1 MASIWCKD
9 ILKVWRFS
17 SHSKV
22 GRCTICTLSGKI
34 GEEAIH
40 SGEAISM
47 PCRSLVMLA
56 RTIQFCIAFD
66 SSYLDPSLP
75 SRIGCKEAVACA
87 CRVLLGLCVGLAG
100 RRADLRQSGR
110 LASCLLRPAS

>member
-56 RTIQFCIAFD
+56 RAIQFCIAFD

-75 SRIGCKEAVACA
+75 SAKLQFYGMNSVVQKVIREI
-87 CRVLLGLCVGLAG
+87 
-100 RRADLRQSGR
+100 
-110 LASCLLRPAS
+110 